1 MNIQNRC
8 LICSVLLAVFASGE
22 EVPKQLLDG
31 LSADQYKQREEYQV
45 ELEKWVNDKG
55 ATAISSIYGVYTKSD
70 DPEVRSRCLRVLRAQ
85 SDKEYL
91 NEGQGYLGVQLWEE
105 IVGLPGDDK
114 PRVCARVTFI
124 MPDSQA
130 ELAGIRVGDVLT
142 ALDGKKWYER
152 GAMNELIQII
162 SSHKPLRKVIF
173 QVKRVGEAE
182 LIEVPVILGK
192 RPVADL
198 RMMGIDDLKQLEKEA
213 RDAHF
218 KEWLKK
224 QSLVNRASQNR

>member
-1 MNIQNRC
+1 MNIQSRC
-8 LICSVLLAVFASGE
+8 LICSVFLVGLGLGE
-22 EVPKQLLDG
+22 EVPKQILDG
-31 LSADQYKQREEYQV
+31 LSSEQYKQREDYQI
-45 ELEKWVNDKG
+45 ELEKWISDKG
-55 ATAISSIYGVYTKSD
+55 PAGISAIYKVYTKSD

-105 IVGLPGDDK
+105 ILQLPGDDK
-114 PRVCARVTFI
+114 PRVCVRVTYI
-124 MPDSQA
+124 MPGSQA
-130 ELAGIRVGDVLT
+130 ELAGIKVGDVLT

-162 SSHKPLRKVIF
+162 SSHKPLRKVVF
-173 QVKRVGEAE
+173 QVKRADEAA

-198 RMMGIDDLKQLEKEA
+198 RMMAVDDLQQLEKEA

-224 QSLVNRASQNR
+224 QSLQDRASQNR